1 MKKHIKNLKRKLKI
15 FDPKLK
21 EECGIFGI
29 SNTKDASALTAL
41 GLHALQH
48 RGQEGCGIVT
58 FDGKQYFSEKRF
70 GLVGDNFNKE
80 KILKKLQGDYAIGHN
95 RYSTTGENTLRN
107 IQPFFADTNAGG
119 IGVAHNGNLTNSI
132 SLRKKLV
139 DEGAIFYTTS
149 DTETIVQLIAK
160 SKRAKTIDKIVD
172 AIFQIQGGYAL
183 VMLTQTSLVG
193 VRDPFGIRPLVIG
206 KLKNSYVLASETCA
220 LDIIG
225 AKFIREV
232 ENGEIVLIENDELTS
247 IKPFPPKKVRPCV
260 FEYIYFARPD
270 SILDSKTAYEH
281 RKNLGA
287 ELAKENDI
295 NADIVVPVPDSGNAA
310 ALGFSQ
316 KLKINFEHGLIR
328 NHYVGRTFIEPSQ
341 KIRSLGVKLKL
352 NANET
357 TIKNKKIIL
366 VGHKGHQEV
375 IGTSGQAK
383 MEIIDDREEFNL
395 DNKNSVNDKDVI
407 VLSQTTLSVRDTE
420 STIDK
425 IKNIYPKA
433 SIRNDIC
440 YATTNRQ
447 EVTVKLAKKVDLILV
462 VGASNSSNC
471 NRLRDVS
478 IQSGTNAYLIN
489 SFKEIDN
496 NWLKGIKKLG
506 ITSGASTPDKLV
518 YEIVKEL
525 NPKKLLRFHDIDE
538 EIKFEIPRKVKQLLD
553 E

>member
-1 MKKHIKNLKRKLKI
+1 MDIYLASPRGFCAGVVLAIDLVEIAIAKYGAPVYVKHQIVHNPVVVSEVESKGAITVENVSEIPNDSVVVFSAHGSPPSDYELAAKKNLKVI
-15 FDPKLK
+15 
-21 EECGIFGI
+21 
-29 SNTKDASALTAL
+29 DAT
-41 GLHALQH
+41 
-48 RGQEGCGIVT
+48 C
-58 FDGKQYFSEKRF
+58 
-70 GLVGDNFNKE
+70 
-80 KILKKLQGDYAIGHN
+80 
-95 RYSTTGENTLRN
+95 
-107 IQPFFADTNAGG
+107 
-119 IGVAHNGNLTNSI
+119 
-132 SLRKKLV
+132 
-139 DEGAIFYTTS
+139 
-149 DTETIVQLIAK
+149 
-160 SKRAKTIDKIVD
+160 
-172 AIFQIQGGYAL
+172 
-183 VMLTQTSLVG
+183 
-193 VRDPFGIRPLVIG
+193 PLVT
-206 KLKNSYVLASETCA
+206 KVHNE
-220 LDIIG
+220 
-225 AKFIREV
+225 AKKYSRE
-232 ENGEIVLIENDELTS
+232 G
-247 IKPFPPKKVRPCV
+247 
-260 FEYIYFARPD
+260 
-270 SILDSKTAYEH
+270 
-281 RKNLGA
+281 
-287 ELAKENDI
+287 
-295 NADIVVPVPDSGNAA
+295 
-310 ALGFSQ
+310 
-316 KLKINFEHGLIR
+316 
-328 NHYVGRTFIEPSQ
+328 
-341 KIRSLGVKLKL
+341 
-352 NANET
+352 
-357 TIKNKKIIL
+357 KKIIL

-496 NWLKGIKKLG
+496 NRLKGIKKLG

-553 E
+553 EWKKSV

>member
-1 MKKHIKNLKRKLKI
+1 MEIYLASPRGFCAGVVLAIDLVEIAIAKYGAPVYVKHQIVHNPVVVSEVESKGAITVENVSEIPNDSVVVFSAHGSPPSDYELAAKKNLKVI
-15 FDPKLK
+15 
-21 EECGIFGI
+21 
-29 SNTKDASALTAL
+29 DAT
-41 GLHALQH
+41 
-48 RGQEGCGIVT
+48 C
-58 FDGKQYFSEKRF
+58 
-70 GLVGDNFNKE
+70 
-80 KILKKLQGDYAIGHN
+80 
-95 RYSTTGENTLRN
+95 
-107 IQPFFADTNAGG
+107 
-119 IGVAHNGNLTNSI
+119 
-132 SLRKKLV
+132 
-139 DEGAIFYTTS
+139 
-149 DTETIVQLIAK
+149 
-160 SKRAKTIDKIVD
+160 
-172 AIFQIQGGYAL
+172 
-183 VMLTQTSLVG
+183 
-193 VRDPFGIRPLVIG
+193 PLVT
-206 KLKNSYVLASETCA
+206 KVHNE
-220 LDIIG
+220 
-225 AKFIREV
+225 AKKYSRE
-232 ENGEIVLIENDELTS
+232 G
-247 IKPFPPKKVRPCV
+247 
-260 FEYIYFARPD
+260 
-270 SILDSKTAYEH
+270 
-281 RKNLGA
+281 
-287 ELAKENDI
+287 
-295 NADIVVPVPDSGNAA
+295 
-310 ALGFSQ
+310 
-316 KLKINFEHGLIR
+316 
-328 NHYVGRTFIEPSQ
+328 
-341 KIRSLGVKLKL
+341 
-352 NANET
+352 
-357 TIKNKKIIL
+357 KKIIL

-525 NPKKLLRFHDIDE
+525 NPKKLEF
-538 EIKFEIPRKVKQLLD
+538 
-553 E
+553 

>member
-1 MKKHIKNLKRKLKI
+1 MNLQPKKNLKVI
-15 FDPKLK
+15 
-21 EECGIFGI
+21 
-29 SNTKDASALTAL
+29 DAT
-41 GLHALQH
+41 
-48 RGQEGCGIVT
+48 C
-58 FDGKQYFSEKRF
+58 
-70 GLVGDNFNKE
+70 
-80 KILKKLQGDYAIGHN
+80 
-95 RYSTTGENTLRN
+95 
-107 IQPFFADTNAGG
+107 
-119 IGVAHNGNLTNSI
+119 
-132 SLRKKLV
+132 
-139 DEGAIFYTTS
+139 
-149 DTETIVQLIAK
+149 
-160 SKRAKTIDKIVD
+160 
-172 AIFQIQGGYAL
+172 
-183 VMLTQTSLVG
+183 
-193 VRDPFGIRPLVIG
+193 PLVT
-206 KLKNSYVLASETCA
+206 KVHNE
-220 LDIIG
+220 
-225 AKFIREV
+225 AKKYSRE
-232 ENGEIVLIENDELTS
+232 G
-247 IKPFPPKKVRPCV
+247 
-260 FEYIYFARPD
+260 
-270 SILDSKTAYEH
+270 
-281 RKNLGA
+281 
-287 ELAKENDI
+287 
-295 NADIVVPVPDSGNAA
+295 
-310 ALGFSQ
+310 
-316 KLKINFEHGLIR
+316 
-328 NHYVGRTFIEPSQ
+328 
-341 KIRSLGVKLKL
+341 
-352 NANET
+352 
-357 TIKNKKIIL
+357 KKIIL

-383 MEIIDDREEFNL
+383 MEIIADREEFNL
-395 DNKNSVNDKDVI
+395 DNKNSVVDKDII

>member
-1 MKKHIKNLKRKLKI
+1 MDIYLASPRGFCAGVVLAIDLVEIAIAKYGAPVYVKHQIVHNPVVVSEVESKGAITVENVSEIPNDSVVVFSAHGSPPSDYELAAKKNLKVI
-15 FDPKLK
+15 
-21 EECGIFGI
+21 
-29 SNTKDASALTAL
+29 DAT
-41 GLHALQH
+41 
-48 RGQEGCGIVT
+48 C
-58 FDGKQYFSEKRF
+58 
-70 GLVGDNFNKE
+70 
-80 KILKKLQGDYAIGHN
+80 
-95 RYSTTGENTLRN
+95 
-107 IQPFFADTNAGG
+107 
-119 IGVAHNGNLTNSI
+119 
-132 SLRKKLV
+132 
-139 DEGAIFYTTS
+139 
-149 DTETIVQLIAK
+149 
-160 SKRAKTIDKIVD
+160 
-172 AIFQIQGGYAL
+172 
-183 VMLTQTSLVG
+183 
-193 VRDPFGIRPLVIG
+193 PLVT
-206 KLKNSYVLASETCA
+206 KVHNE
-220 LDIIG
+220 
-225 AKFIREV
+225 AKKYSRE
-232 ENGEIVLIENDELTS
+232 G
-247 IKPFPPKKVRPCV
+247 
-260 FEYIYFARPD
+260 
-270 SILDSKTAYEH
+270 
-281 RKNLGA
+281 
-287 ELAKENDI
+287 
-295 NADIVVPVPDSGNAA
+295 
-310 ALGFSQ
+310 
-316 KLKINFEHGLIR
+316 
-328 NHYVGRTFIEPSQ
+328 
-341 KIRSLGVKLKL
+341 
-352 NANET
+352 
-357 TIKNKKIIL
+357 KKIIL

-553 E
+553 EWKKSV